1 MTLKIWLSLTLTVL
15 LVHLALLQ
23 TLPLHLPMAQTEVT
37 STFATR
43 TVLLASQPPLAPAKN
58 AAVPGKPTRKP
69 AQKTAPLPTLQP
81 VTAPAPSAPADSS
94 ASMASADATASAV
107 NPDAAPT
114 TDPMAS
120 AAATPAS
127 APAPLEVLATA
138 AAELAQAPEPSA
150 APTIQQAAFSAT
162 GLPGS
167 VKLVYRVQSNKFPY
181 LLRGELLWQQ
191 LDQAYQA
198 RLSISAFGQSR
209 VQTSRGLVDRHGLA
223 PERFSDKYR
232 SEVAAHFNR
241 ERGMAT
247 FSANT
252 PNLPLQPGAQ
262 DRLSVLV
269 QLAALVASAPQRFT
283 PGTLLSVQTIGP
295 RDGDLWLFTFGDMEA
310 LELPGGPQR
319 GLKLVRQPRQAYDQ
333 KLEVWLAPGLAYL
346 PARIRITEAN
356 GDYVDQ
362 KWETSESADSP

>member
-1 MTLKIWLSLTLTVL
+1 MTWKTWLNLTLTVL

-23 TLPLHLPMAQTEVT
+23 TLPLNLPVAQTEVT
-37 STFATR
+37 STFVTR
-43 TVLLASQPPLAPAKN
+43 TLVLASETRPAPPEATIA
-58 AAVPGKPTRKP
+58 TRKP
-69 AQKTAPLPTLQP
+69 ARRTAPKPTAQP
-81 VTAPAPSAPADSS
+81 VATLPELSGPADIS
-94 ASMASADATASAV
+94 ASMAAAIDPAAEPTAE
-107 NPDAAPT
+107 PI
-114 TDPMAS
+114 AS
-120 AAATPAS
+120 PAS
-127 APAPLEVLATA
+127 APASAPVNATEQTVA
-138 AAELAQAPEPSA
+138 ITESVPAPEPNTPPP
-150 APTIQQAAFSAT
+150 APEAAFRAD
-162 GLPGS
+162 GVPGS
-167 VKLVYRVQSNKFPY
+167 VKLIYQVEANKFPY

-191 LDQAYQA
+191 REITYEA
-198 RLSISAFGQSR
+198 RLSISAFGQTR
-209 VQTSRGLVDRHGLA
+209 VQTSRGKIGQSGLA

-241 ERGMAT
+241 EQGVVS

-283 PGTLLSVQTIGP
+283 PGVTLSVQTIGP
-295 RDGDLWLFTFGDMEA
+295 RDGDLWLFTFGDMEP
-310 LELPGGPQR
+310 LDLPGGPQQ
-319 GLKLVRQPRQAYDQ
+319 GLKLVRQSRQAYDQ

-362 KWETSESADSP
+362 KWEASEAADSP

>member
-37 STFATR
+37 SSFATR
-43 TVLLASQPPLAPAKN
+43 TVVLPSETLLAPAR
-58 AAVPGKPTRKP
+58 AVTATPTKPKPTPSKVPQP
-69 AQKTAPLPTLQP
+69 APQP
-81 VTAPAPSAPADSS
+81 VPEIPTSADSDVSIASVSSAAPSAEAALEP
-94 ASMASADATASAV
+94 TAE
-107 NPDAAPT
+107 
-114 TDPMAS
+114 PMIS
-120 AAATPAS
+120 AAAPV
-127 APAPLEVLATA
+127 PAPNTPTTA
-138 AAELAQAPEPSA
+138 NE
-150 APTIQQAAFSAT
+150 AAFSADR
-162 GLPGS
+162 LPGS
-167 VKLVYRVQSNKFPY
+167 IKLVYRVESNKFPY
-181 LLRGELLWQQ
+181 RLRSELLWQQ
-191 LDQAYQA
+191 RELTYQA
-198 RLSISAFGQSR
+198 RLSISAFGQAR

-241 ERGMAT
+241 EQGLVT

-252 PNLPLQPGAQ
+252 PDLPLQPGAQ

-269 QLAALVASAPQRFT
+269 QLATLVASTPQRFT
-283 PGTLLSVQTIGP
+283 PGTTLSVQTIGP

-310 LELPGGPQR
+310 LELPGGPQM
-319 GLKLVRQPRQAYDQ
+319 GLKLVRQPRQTYDQ

-362 KWETSESADSP
+362 KWEASESADAP